1 MKIKNRKLYWA
12 LIGTFTLLYLAVA
25 FVSTLH
31 AITFFQLSNKLGM
44 AILLGSAYEIG
55 QAAVLFSILMT
66 ENKNR
71 LLSWL
76 MMFLLTAL
84 QITANVYASFKFMDS
99 VNDNSWTYWQRSILF
114 WIEGQSPEMYKV
126 IISWISGALLPLVAL
141 GMTALVAD
149 NIRLARGEVF
159 DKKEDEENEEG
170 ENKKD
175 EENSEITIEEK
186 IENEVNK
193 RLKEKNYIDKSSISK
208 DYINNIPPKEVQ
220 LEGLR
225 EKLLNNIVNNV
236 GSQENTTLGE
246 GGIQVISPQKEI
258 NLQENP
264 NCDLN
269 LIFNNKN
276 NEAKKE
282 LVQSVMEFDLKG
294 PEKSEKIDSS
304 MDSSIDL
311 PKEEVKETTI
321 PEIKLD
327 LETTIINPKPR
338 IYTKK
343 KNGKYSPSPI
353 NRVQG
358 WHLMKEF
365 VDNEHNIF
373 QKGVFVKNDPDK
385 IPTLPKKE

>member
-1 MKIKNRKLYWA
+1 MKIKNKKLYWA

-44 AILLGSAYEIG
+44 AVLLGSAYEIG

-99 VNDNSWTYWQRSILF
+99 VNDNSWTYWQRAILF
-114 WIEGQSPEMYKV
+114 WVEGQSPEMYKV

-149 NIRLARGEVF
+149 NIRLARGEIF
-159 DKKEDEENEEG
+159 DKKENEENED
-170 ENKKD
+170 KKD
-175 EENSEITIEEK
+175 EENSELTIEEK

-193 RLKEKNYIDKSSISK
+193 RLREKNYIDRSSIPK
-208 DYINNIPPKEVQ
+208 DYIDNIPPKKVQ
-220 LEGLR
+220 LEELR

-264 NCDLN
+264 NFDLN
-269 LIFNNKN
+269 LVFSNKN
-276 NEAKKE
+276 SEAKKE
-282 LVQSVMEFDLKG
+282 LIQSVMEFDLKG
-294 PEKSEKIDSS
+294 PEKSEKI
-304 MDSSIDL
+304 DSSIDL

-343 KNGKYSPSPI
+343 KNGKYSPSPT

-365 VDNEHNIF
+365 VDNEYNVF

>member
-1 MKIKNRKLYWA
+1 MKIKNKKLYWA

-84 QITANVYASFKFMDS
+84 QITANVYASFKFMDF
-99 VNDNSWTYWQRSILF
+99 VNDNSWTYWQRAILF
-114 WIEGQSPEMYKV
+114 WVEGQSPEMYKV

-159 DKKEDEENEEG
+159 DKKENEEEN
-170 ENKKD
+170 
-175 EENSEITIEEK
+175 EENSEIIIDKK
-186 IENEVNK
+186 IEDEVNK
-193 RLKEKNYIDKSSISK
+193 RVRERLYNYTDKSSIPK
-208 DYINNIPPKEVQ
+208 DYIDNIPPKKVQ
-220 LEGLR
+220 LEELS
-225 EKLLNNIVNNV
+225 EKLLNNI
-236 GSQENTTLGE
+236 GSQENITLGE

-258 NLQENP
+258 NLQQNP
-264 NCDLN
+264 NFDLN
-269 LIFNNKN
+269 LAFSNKN

-282 LVQSVMEFDLKG
+282 LIQSAIEFDLKG

-304 MDSSIDL
+304 IDL
-311 PKEEVKETTI
+311 PKMEIKETSI

-327 LETTIINPKPR
+327 LETKTINPKPR

-343 KNGKYSPSPI
+343 KNDKYSPSPT

-365 VDNEHNIF
+365 VDQDHNIF
-373 QKGVFVKNDPDK
+373 KKGKFIKNDPNK
-385 IPTLPKKE
+385 NPTLPKKE